1 MELTERSLG
10 IIILICGLGL
20 YSWIFDNIPALIIL
34 FSLTVFLILRVLLF
48 YRTVTHVSG
57 SVACERSAGK
67 TISRQGTPVPVRTS
81 WTCDIPEGYS
91 VTFEDMIPA
100 GAAILNGI
108 NTTADIY
115 GPVKNVNVNGS
126 YTISPVVSGEVMF
139 GGVRVI
145 FKDQYFLTT
154 IEFCTESFRKPVL
167 HIEPVALFEHEK
179 ALGRYG
185 ETETEKTGQ
194 IRGYGIRSF
203 RYYVK
208 GDDPKT
214 IDWKMTAKH
223 GKFFVREYYG
233 LAGEPPLLI
242 VDLPDASS
250 EYPAQAYDLMIGG
263 MNDALR
269 SAVRETHGC
278 TLLIISG
285 PNLLKYIPFEKSIV
299 QARKTIDALHD
310 QKRLLSWYRAV
321 DPGYSRFFLQ
331 NREGPGI
338 PEEQTFSTG
347 LARISSQ
354 FLSHASR
361 PIFEIQFKGV
371 LNERKISGIYLFSL
385 YQGDLSHI
393 RSIILQ
399 GRSMGV
405 RVILQVP
412 SESASPRLLEQMSR
426 LGASN
431 IKVIR

>member
-1 MELTERSLG
+1 M
-10 IIILICGLGL
+10 IILISGLGL
-20 YSWIFDNIPALIIL
+20 YSWIFDDVPSLIIL
-34 FSLTVFLILRVLLF
+34 LSLTVFLIFRALLF

-57 SVACERSAGK
+57 SVASVRSAGK

-81 WTCDIPEGYS
+81 WTCTIPEGCT
-91 VTFEDMIPA
+91 VTFEDLIPA

-108 NTTADIY
+108 NTADVS
-115 GPVKNVNVNGS
+115 GPVKNAAITGS

-145 FKDQYFLTT
+145 LKDHYFMTS
-154 IEFCTESFRKPVL
+154 IEFSTEPFRKPAL

-179 ALGRYG
+179 GLGRYG
-185 ETETEKTGQ
+185 EAETEKTSS

-203 RYYVK
+203 RNYLK
-208 GDDPKT
+208 GDDPRT

-223 GKFFVREYYG
+223 GKFYVREYYG

-250 EYPAQAYDLMIGG
+250 DYPAHAYDLMIGG

-285 PNLLKYIPFEKSIV
+285 PNLLKYIPFEKSTV
-299 QARKTIDALHD
+299 QARKTIDALHG
-310 QKRLLSWYRAV
+310 QKRLLSWYRTA
-321 DPGYSRFFLQ
+321 DPAYIRSFLHNHEGSGMTEERSFSAGLSKIYQHFLPAASRSRF
-331 NREGPGI
+331 EV
-338 PEEQTFSTG
+338 
-347 LARISSQ
+347 
-354 FLSHASR
+354 
-361 PIFEIQFKGV
+361 QFKGV
-371 LNERKISGIYLFSL
+371 LKEKKISGIYLFSL
-385 YQGDLSHI
+385 YNGDLSHI
-393 RSIILQ
+393 RSIIMQ
-399 GRSMGV
+399 GRSTGV

-412 SESASPRLLEQMSR
+412 SESAGPRLLGKISR
-426 LGASN
+426 LGASD